1 MKLNKYK
8 VRLNCIFVLVTQGP
22 VTIYLEGGGRK
33 RRGRGQGYFRLATGG
48 GVNVCIKKFR
58 GLSNR
63 PLVTAVLLRAKTYHI
78 IIFIILSY
86 LSYKAGYRSSTL
98 WPSDPD
104 AKYQRSSGMRRK

>member
-1 MKLNKYK
+1 MKLKKYK

-48 GVNVCIKKFR
+48 GVNVCIKKLR

-63 PLVTAVLLRAKTYHI
+63 PLVTAVLLRAKTYH
-78 IIFIILSY
+78 
-86 LSYKAGYRSSTL
+86 KAGYRSYTL